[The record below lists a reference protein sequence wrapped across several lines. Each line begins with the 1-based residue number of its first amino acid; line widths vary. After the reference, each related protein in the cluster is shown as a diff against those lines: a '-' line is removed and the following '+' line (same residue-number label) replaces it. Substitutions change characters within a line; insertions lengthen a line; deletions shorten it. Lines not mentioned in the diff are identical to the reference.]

1 MKNNFLVGID
11 SGGTFTD
18 FVLVA
23 GDDVAAV
30 RKVPSNPANP
40 VSAVLRGLHE
50 LSVAIGVGED
60 DLFRALRLIVH
71 GTTVTT
77 NAVLTRS
84 GADTAVL
91 TTKGFRDMLH
101 IRLGIRDREHLYD
114 SRTVAP
120 EPLVPRYLRFGV
132 EERVD
137 KDGQVVVDLDDES
150 VLGAVRAAVELGVTS
165 IACAF
170 IHSYKNSAHEER
182 VQEIIRQHFPELDVS
197 LSSFV
202 SPSVRIYPRL
212 STTVLNAYT
221 RPVLGS
227 YFTRLERELQSRGF
241 AGQLLVMQSNG
252 GVAAPAQVERL
263 SSATLLS
270 GPAAGPTAGLTYGLR
285 EEAQNCVVIDMGGT
299 SFDVSVVEEGK
310 PLLVRE
316 AEIDKHLC
324 ALPMVGIHTIG
335 AGGGSIA
342 WVDQGGLLHVGPS
355 SAGAI
360 PGPACYG
367 RGGTRATVTDADL
380 VLGYVDPAYFLGGE
394 MPLIRSAAEEAL
406 ERSVA
411 MPLGVDRQT
420 AAVGVYD
427 VVNLN
432 MVAGIREVTV
442 KRGIDPR
449 EFALIVAGGAG
460 AIHAAPIAL
469 ELGIDRIVVPSQA
482 SVLCALGMLVSDLR
496 HDYVATFVTYL
507 SNLDFTSLAA
517 SADRLKARGLDVIT
531 RENVLAE
538 QVEYEITLDMRY
550 RGQHREIGVVISNDV
565 LEARDASTIRAAFE
579 ERHRVLFGY
588 DDPQEEVEILLVRV
602 ACFASRKALRQTVI
616 GGSSQAACRSSGN
629 GIRPDPIGQ
638 RLAYQGE
645 AHGFV
650 ETPVHRSAALLG
662 QAVTIPGPAIVEC
675 PMTTALVI
683 PEFALSSNVEGDF
696 VMERVK

>member
-1 MKNNFLVGID
+1 MPSSYMVGID

-23 GDDVAAV
+23 DERIVAA

-40 VSAVLRGLHE
+40 QSAVLQGLRE
-50 LSVAIGVGED
+50 LAAAIGMAENE
-60 DLFRALRLIVH
+60 FFSALRLVVH

-101 IRLGIRDREHLYD
+101 IRLGIRDRERLYD
-114 SRTVAP
+114 LRTVAP

-132 EERVD
+132 EERTS
-137 KDGQVVVDLDDES
+137 KDGE
-150 VLGAVRAAVELGVTS
+150 VLVELNEQNVLNAARAAVEIGATS

-170 IHSYKNSAHEER
+170 MHSYKNPKHEEQ
-182 VQEIIRQHFPELDVS
+182 VLKLIREHFPELDVS

-227 YFTRLERELQSRGF
+227 YFTQLEGELQSRGF
-241 AGQLLVMQSNG
+241 TGQLLVMQSNG

-263 SSATLLS
+263 SAATLLS
-270 GPAAGPTAGLTYGLR
+270 GPAAGPTAGLTFGLR
-285 EEAQNCVVIDMGGT
+285 EAAENCIVIDMGGT
-299 SFDVSVVEEGK
+299 SFDVSVIEEGK

-316 AEIDKHLC
+316 AEIDKLLC

-342 WVDQGGLLHVGPS
+342 WVDKGGLLHVGPA
-355 SAGAI
+355 SAGAV

-367 RGGTRATVTDADL
+367 RGGTLATVTDADL
-380 VLGYVDPAYFLGGE
+380 VLGYLDDEYFLGGE
-394 MPLIRSAAEEAL
+394 MALNRAAAEDAL

-411 MPLGVDRQT
+411 RPLGIDLKA
-420 AAVGVYD
+420 AAVGVFD

-442 KRGIDPR
+442 KRGLDPR
-449 EFALIVAGGAG
+449 EFALVIAGGAG

-469 ELGIDRIVVPSQA
+469 ELGIDRVVVPSQS

-496 HDYVATFVTYL
+496 HDYVTTFVNTL
-507 SNLDFTSLAA
+507 GNLGLAELVEKTEE
-517 SADRLKARGLDVIT
+517 LKARGREVLLK
-531 RENVLAE
+531 ENVAPE
-538 QVEYEITLDMRY
+538 QIEYEVALDMRY
-550 RGQHREIGVVISNDV
+550 RGQHREISVGVSPDMLATGNTT
-565 LEARDASTIRAAFE
+565 AIRAAFDA
-579 ERHRVLFGY
+579 RHRALFGWE
-588 DDPQEEVEILLVRV
+588 DPREDVDVLLVRV
-602 ACFASRKALRQTVI
+602 ACLASRKDLRQSVI
-616 GGSSQAACRSSGN
+616 GGASHTASQSSTDRSSPEAL
-629 GIRPDPIGQ
+629 RH
-638 RLAYQGE
+638 RVTYQGE
-645 AHGFV
+645 AHGFID
-650 ETPVHRSAALLG
+650 TPVYRAEALLG
-662 QAVTIPGPAIVEC
+662 KAVTIPGPAILEC
-675 PMTTALVI
+675 PLTTVLVT
-683 PEFALSSNVEGDF
+683 PEFVLSSNVDGDY
-696 VMERVK
+696 VLERAK